1 MSTTNWTNWWR
12 AAPPAARWLV
22 ASGVLLVVL
31 AIGAVWIVDWPD
43 GNVEASDGSQAA
55 SRDGSMPGM
64 EGMDMSTDGGV
75 RLSAEQMRTFGITFG
90 TVETRMLDADVRTV
104 GLVSFDA
111 TRVAQVTPRFSGY
124 VEELYVEYLGQLV
137 QRGQRLAAIY
147 SPELVAAQEEL
158 LLARRLDGAVGASA
172 VPGVPAGSADLLG
185 AARRRMQLWD
195 ISDAQID
202 EILRSG
208 RVQRALTLY
217 SPVSGVVTEKNVVQ
231 GQAIQAGQMLFTISD
246 LSEVWIEAELRER
259 ELASVRTGTAADIE
273 VAAYPDR
280 SFAGRV
286 EFIDPTLDP
295 QARTAK
301 ARVVVRNGR
310 ALLKPGMFAT
320 VRLKTPTRIALTAPT
335 SAIIRTGERTVVFVD
350 YGNGRLTPREIDVGR
365 VAGEIT
371 EVLAGLEPG
380 QRVVTSAQFLLDS
393 ESNLAEVMKAMM
405 GQIGASGMEGMDM
418 DAAPSMRIDDSADAM
433 RDMKGADV
441 TPNRNATH
449 QPGVAHPGTR

>member
-1 MSTTNWTNWWR
+1 MSTTNWLTRLR
-12 AAPPAARWLV
+12 AMPATARWLV
-22 ASGVLLVVL
+22 MSGGLL
-31 AIGAVWIVDWPD
+31 AIVAI
-43 GNVEASDGSQAA
+43 AA
-55 SRDGSMPGM
+55 IAMRVVRDGTAESSREDETTARQGAMAGM
-64 EGMDMSTDGGV
+64 EGMDMSADGAV
-75 RLSAEQMRTFGITFG
+75 RLTAEQMRTFGITLG
-90 TVETRMLDADVRTV
+90 TVEQRTLEADVRTV
-104 GLVSFDA
+104 GVVSFDE

-124 VEELYVEYLGQLV
+124 IEELYVEYLGQRV

-158 LLARRLDGAVGASA
+158 LLARRLDGTVGESA
-172 VPGVPAGSADLLG
+172 VPGVPAGAADLLG

-286 EFIDPTLDP
+286 EFIDPTLDSR
-295 QARTAK
+295 ARTAK
-301 ARVVVRNGR
+301 ARVAVRNGR

-320 VRLKTPTRIALTAPT
+320 VRLETPTRTALTAPT

-350 YGNGRLTPREIDVGR
+350 FGNGRLTPQEIDIGR
-365 VAGEIT
+365 VAGEVT

-405 GQIGASGMEGMDM
+405 GQMGTADMADMDM
-418 DAAPSMRIDDSADAM
+418 DVMPGMR
-433 RDMKGADV
+433 
-441 TPNRNATH
+441 
-449 QPGVAHPGTR
+449 

>member
-1 MSTTNWTNWWR
+1 
-12 AAPPAARWLV
+12 
-22 ASGVLLVVL
+22 
-31 AIGAVWIVDWPD
+31 
-43 GNVEASDGSQAA
+43 
-55 SRDGSMPGM
+55 
-64 EGMDMSTDGGV
+64 
-75 RLSAEQMRTFGITFG
+75 
-90 TVETRMLDADVRTV
+90 
-104 GLVSFDA
+104 
-111 TRVAQVTPRFSGY
+111 
-124 VEELYVEYLGQLV
+124 
-137 QRGQRLAAIY
+137 
-147 SPELVAAQEEL
+147 PELVAAQEEL
-158 LLARRLDGAVGASA
+158 LLASRLEGTVWESA
-172 VPGVPAGSADLLG
+172 VPGVPAGTSDLLG

-195 ISDAQID
+195 ISDAQIE

-208 RVQRALTLY
+208 HVQRTLTLY

-280 SFAGRV
+280 SFTGRV
-286 EFIDPTLDP
+286 EFIDPTLDS

-301 ARVVVRNGR
+301 ARVAVRNGR
-310 ALLKPGMFAT
+310 ALLKPGMFVT
-320 VRLKTPTRIALTAPT
+320 VRLKTPTRTALTAPT

-350 YGNGRLTPREIDVGR
+350 VGNGRLTPQEIDIGR

-405 GQIGASGMEGMDM
+405 GQIGASDMGDMDM
-418 DAAPSMRIDDSADAM
+418 DVM
-433 RDMKGADV
+433 
-441 TPNRNATH
+441 
-449 QPGVAHPGTR
+449 PGVR